1 MKDRKYTAEET
12 KCVSA
17 FQTENKS
24 KQYVIAK
31 Q

>member
-1 MKDRKYTAEET
+1 MKDIKYSAEET

-24 KQYVIAK
+24 KQYVVR

>member
-1 MKDRKYTAEET
+1 MEDIKYNAKET

-24 KQYVIAK
+24 KQCVVK
-31 Q
+31 E